1 MSKKNS
7 KNKPAK
13 KAKKAPAKSKS
24 SAKAKT
30 KVKAKAKTKAKKV
43 AKKVT
48 KKVTKKVA
56 PKAKAKKA
64 AVKGKAKPAKATKTK
79 VKATAKKT
87 ATKAKTSP
95 KPKTKT
101 AAKPKSRPQSKP
113 VSKPQVQT
121 KPPVMPM
128 PENLPVVEAQL
139 PEAPETSSES
149 SSDEPSQE
157 DSSDEGPS
165 RGKKVDKG
173 NFHNAAKEYNPFLYD
188 NLNKPKPMKPTPNP
202 DERSRY
208 SEEEL
213 KEFEVLIADKLEAA
227 KKELTYIKEVLSRK
241 HDPGTD
247 TTAGTLKLL
256 EDGADTAEKENFTQ
270 LAARQQKFIQ
280 QLENA
285 MARIKNGTYGIC
297 VETGKLIPKERLR
310 AVPHTQHSIEA
321 KLNRKD

>member
-7 KNKPAK
+7 KNKSAK

-24 SAKAKT
+24 KAKAKSKTKSSAKPKVKAKSKVKAKAKAKKGTPKTKAKKTASKT
-30 KVKAKAKTKAKKV
+30 KVKAKPAKTK
-43 AKKVT
+43 T
-48 KKVTKKVA
+48 KTV
-56 PKAKAKKA
+56 KAKAKAKSA
-64 AVKGKAKPAKATKTK
+64 A
-79 VKATAKKT
+79 
-87 ATKAKTSP
+87 P
-95 KPKTKT
+95 KPKTAVK
-101 AAKPKSRPQSKP
+101 AKPKAKVQAKPASKPAPASKSKP
-113 VSKPQVQT
+113 VKPEALSGTEV
-121 KPPVMPM
+121 PM
-128 PENLPVVEAQL
+128 PEPQVEDIQD
-139 PEAPETSSES
+139 ETQEETPET
-149 SSDEPSQE
+149 P
-157 DSSDEGPS
+157 GM
-165 RGKKVDKG
+165 GKKSDKG
-173 NFHNAAKEYNPFLYD
+173 AFHNAAKEYNPFLYD
-188 NLNKPKPMKPTPNP
+188 NLNKPKPMKAAPNP
-202 DERSRY
+202 DERTRY

-213 KEFEVLIADKLEAA
+213 KEFEVLIAEKLEAA